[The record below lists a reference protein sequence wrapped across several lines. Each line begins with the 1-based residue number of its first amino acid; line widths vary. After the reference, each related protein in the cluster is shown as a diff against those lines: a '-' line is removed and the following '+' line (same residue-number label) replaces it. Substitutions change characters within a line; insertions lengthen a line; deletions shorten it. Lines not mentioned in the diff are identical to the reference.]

1 MKKQPL
7 LWGIIVLQVLILGGM
22 LLKAMLPLMTGRDV
36 TLQPQAVDP
45 RDLMRGNYAAL
56 NYEFSNMRLDSI
68 PNDLTGEYSFGD
80 EVYVELRDTDSTAV
94 VAGIW
99 QNPKEGAINL
109 RAIVRSRNWYSKN
122 WIELTAGIENYFANP
137 EKALELEKNVRNGS
151 NVKPI
156 VVVAIAPSG
165 EARIRRLE
173 YRITTRKPIEN

>member
-7 LWGIIVLQVLILGGM
+7 FWIIIALQILILGGM
-22 LLKAMLPLMTGRDV
+22 LLKAMLPLMTGHDV
-36 TLQPQAVDP
+36 KLQPEAVDP
-45 RDLMRGNYAAL
+45 RDLMRGNYARL

-68 PNDLTGEYSFGD
+68 PNDLTGGYSFGD
-80 EVYVELRDTDSTAV
+80 EVYVELRETDSTAA

-109 RAIVRSRNWYSKN
+109 HAIVQYYNKYSSKSE
-122 WIELTAGIENYFANP
+122 WIGLTAGIENYFANP
-137 EKALELEKNVRNGS
+137 EKAIEIERSARNG
-151 NVKPI
+151 NNIKPI

-173 YRITTRKPIEN
+173 YQ

>member
-7 LWGIIVLQVLILGGM
+7 FWIIIALQILILGGM
-22 LLKAMLPLMTGRDV
+22 LLKAMLPLMTGHDV
-36 TLQPQAVDP
+36 KLQPEAVDP
-45 RDLMRGNYAAL
+45 RDLMRGNYARL

-68 PNDLTGEYSFGD
+68 PNDLTGKYSFGD
-80 EVYVELRDTDSTAV
+80 EVYVELRETDSTAV

-109 RAIVRSRNWYSKN
+109 RAIVQNRYWYSTKN
-122 WIELTAGIENYFANP
+122 WIELAAGIENYFANP
-137 EKALELEKNVRNGS
+137 EKALEIERSVRSGS
-151 NVKPI
+151 NVRPI

-173 YRITTRKPIEN
+173 YR